1 MNVSQLS
8 ANKQSFIAAAVHVIE
23 PEAFW
28 PLPLGGKGS
37 DIEHPYMYSWDEP
50 MTSPAWGV
58 PEEDDRGSIQSITS
72 WYVAELRKAPQKL
85 EDAELGWYIIES
97 PWAQKDR
104 AVDGP
109 FKTWDAA
116 AAVADGYGIRR
127 HLHR

>member
-1 MNVSQLS
+1 MNVAQLS

-28 PLPLGGKGS
+28 PLPLGVKGS
-37 DIEHPYMYSWDEP
+37 DIEHPYMYSWDE
-50 MTSPAWGV
+50 
-58 PEEDDRGSIQSITS
+58 DRGECPEDADEWQHAEWNSCITS
-72 WYVAELRKAPQKL
+72 WHVAELRKAPQKL

-109 FKTWDAA
+109 FKTWHAA

>member
-1 MNVSQLS
+1 MNVTQLS

-28 PLPLGGKGS
+28 PLPLGVKGS
-37 DIEHPYMYSWDEP
+37 DIEHPYMYSWDE
-50 MTSPAWGV
+50 AKRDLI
-58 PEEDDRGSIQSITS
+58 PEDDDRGRIHSITS